1 MRQGSSFNLSQL
13 TDLVPCIE
21 VLFSYS
27 SVALLPQSSVH
38 PSEHLFLYSLPP
50 APLIYLS
57 LGLDFTLQV
66 CPTKS

>member
-1 MRQGSSFNLSQL
+1 MRQGSSFNLSHL
-13 TDLVPCIE
+13 ADLAPCIE
-21 VLFSYS
+21 IFFSYS
-27 SVALLPQSSVH
+27 SVPFLSQSSVH
-38 PSEHLFLYSLPP
+38 PSEHLFLDSLPP